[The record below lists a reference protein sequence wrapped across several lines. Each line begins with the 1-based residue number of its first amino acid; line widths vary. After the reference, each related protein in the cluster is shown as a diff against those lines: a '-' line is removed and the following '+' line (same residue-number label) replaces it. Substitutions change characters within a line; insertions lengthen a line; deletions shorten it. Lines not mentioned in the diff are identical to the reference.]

1 MVTILNVIKQVDTP
15 GKGDYILESLNVTL
29 PKLLYSLIMENRV
42 NKDRRFATFDGCKIF
57 ELIFFFFVFSF
68 WLTSGASCPSRE
80 YFLIKL
86 KVFLSMIMIISLSC
100 DFRTFSTLSK
110 SC

>member
-29 PKLLYSLIMENRV
+29 PKLLYLLIMENRV

-57 ELIFFFFVFSF
+57 ELIF
-68 WLTSGASCPSRE
+68 
-80 YFLIKL
+80 
-86 KVFLSMIMIISLSC
+86 LSC
-100 DFRTFSTLSK
+100 FLFG
-110 SC
+110 